1 MPAWSP
7 LLVQK
12 IEIHALGFVLRK
24 LQLNRHRDAEVAS
37 HGHDFAQLIL
47 YLNGEGVQTVNGRR
61 RRARAGDLFVIPAAT
76 PHGFLVAGRSRPL
89 CLVLDYEMEGS
100 SRVRVAHRT
109 LSPATLNELHA
120 LLVRV
125 PRKGRLTLGD
135 YPAILAVVARLLAA
149 PEGAAASAAGA
160 DADADAEAEAEA
172 EAEAR
177 RVGFTVAME
186 AVGDIGECI
195 ADMRPKL
202 RARRKEADDAAT
214 AVRAARHS
222 RAARPPPRTLPL
234 RVCFARIPSPSLNFR
249 QPPTALAD
257 CATAR
262 ARAARRRHCRRSGR
276 HKVRALGGGSGGG
289 RRRGKSRRSGR
300 QGRCEK

>member
-135 YPAILAVVARLLAA
+135 YPAILAVVARLLAQSPAGPEPTPTLFEKLADHVRSPA
-149 PEGAAASAAGA
+149 PLGKIARDLGYHPDHLSRKLKRESGLGLRALRDRFRLEAAQAALRGEPTVAAASTRAG
-160 DADADAEAEAEA
+160 
-172 EAEAR
+172 
-177 RVGFTVAME
+177 F
-186 AVGDIGECI
+186 
-195 ADMRPKL
+195 
-202 RARRKEADDAAT
+202 DD
-214 AVRAARHS
+214 
-222 RAARPPPRTLPL
+222 PNY
-234 RVCFARIPSPSLNFR
+234 FARWFRRQTGR
-249 QPPTALAD
+249 QPSVWRKKP
-257 CATAR
+257 
-262 ARAARRRHCRRSGR
+262 
-276 HKVRALGGGSGGG
+276 
-289 RRRGKSRRSGR
+289 
-300 QGRCEK
+300 